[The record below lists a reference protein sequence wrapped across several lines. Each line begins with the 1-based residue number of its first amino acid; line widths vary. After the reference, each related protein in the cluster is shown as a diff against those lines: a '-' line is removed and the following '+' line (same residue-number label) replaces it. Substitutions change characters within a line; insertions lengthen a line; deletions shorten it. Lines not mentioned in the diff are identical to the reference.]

1 MSESVAAGGILFS
14 EYIDNNILTPLLSR
28 LQVISDDE
36 RFRGTDLLEDLDG
49 NQGIRGL
56 MRDLRSVFAGMA
68 KKERSLVDLFDP
80 IERLVDD
87 VLESISA
94 GGADATTLQPKLDDV
109 RKHIGVINR
118 AIADSMIFQRTD
130 DQPSSGSGTRRGR
143 GAGGGS
149 AGLVCYGE
157 EHMEHLRRAVQG
169 MDMRL
174 RHCLLCLAAFPE
186 GAVIK
191 KRLLIHWW
199 MGEGFVDSVA
209 KGKERFQ
216 QLVGMRFASAVRR
229 DHCDTA
235 HACVV
240 HPWIRRLLVSIAKAS
255 AFYVD
260 ADPSKN
266 NDFSWARRACLHDA
280 GGGAGA
286 LPFKFNPEV
295 LTIYNVDRKYI
306 RLSDAWFSNKARLGT
321 LQLGQWRASSAREQ
335 MADPKRSH
343 IELIADEQLIIRG
356 IGACKGLRY
365 LSLRGIS
372 RIKAI
377 PAAIGKLGELLVL
390 DLRACH
396 NLEVLTKEVT
406 KLHKLQYLD
415 VSECYLLVEMP
426 QGLGKLSQLQV
437 LKGFVLASSSRQN
450 ACSLRELAALT
461 GLCKLSIGIAKKLKR
476 AEVELSVLSKLTSL
490 TSLKITWGTVSS
502 QSQDAKEQQSSA
514 KLGLLD
520 LLSPLTTSLNWSSA
534 ASRAKNLES
543 SSILT
548 GYKG

>member
-1 MSESVAAGGILFS
+1 MSESAAAGGILFS

-28 LQVISDDE
+28 LQVISDDQ

-80 IERLVDD
+80 IERL
-87 VLESISA
+87 
-94 GGADATTLQPKLDDV
+94 ATT
-109 RKHIGVINR
+109 

-143 GAGGGS
+143 GGGGGS

-169 MDMRL
+169 MDLRL

-240 HPWIRRLLVSIAKAS
+240 HPWIRRLLVSVAKAS
-255 AFYVD
+255 AFFYVD
-260 ADPSKN
+260 ADPSQN

-335 MADPKRSH
+335 IADPKRSH

-377 PAAIGKLGELLVL
+377 PASIGKLGELLVL

-450 ACSLRELAALT
+450 ACSLRELPALT
-461 GLCKLSIGIAKKLKR
+461 GLRKLTIAIAKKLKR
-476 AEVELSVLSKLTSL
+476 AEVQLSVLSKLTSL

-514 KLGLLD
+514 TRPPGFALPPHLSKLELCCFPCQEFGELVNPDGLVK
-520 LLSPLTTSLNWSSA
+520 NSA
-534 ASRAKNLES
+534 S
-543 SSILT
+543 
-548 GYKG
+548 